1 MNQRVVPPSRE
12 VQAEARARAE
22 RLAGGLFAHQVEGV
36 AFLLGRRRAI
46 LADDMGLGKT
56 RQSIVALTESA
67 PTGPYLVICPAS
79 VKQNWRR
86 EIHAVLPHASVSII
100 NRAEVPAAGWTGWVI
115 INYDLLARHEAA
127 LAALPWT
134 AIVFDEAHYLKN
146 HKSKRSRIGRRLADA
161 VGPDGII
168 HTLTGTP
175 LTNRPRDLFP
185 LLQVIRHPMARSFLS
200 FAKRYCAAVRNEY
213 GWVTDG
219 ASNLGELRTELHGV
233 MLRRMKDDVLD
244 LPPKVRTWLDVDVAD
259 GTGRREA
266 RRVIEILISARHG
279 PQAAGTRDARGH
291 LLAELT
297 VARRKI
303 AIAKVNHTIDLVEG
317 AVTQGEKVLVFTCF
331 GEPAERIAAHFGD
344 AALMLTGETPMRERQ
359 PMIDAFQTDDRVR
372 VLVANIMVGGVG
384 LNLTAA
390 RQVVFNDL
398 DWVPANHW
406 QAEDRAYRIGQTGT
420 VNVSYLVAGGT
431 IDEFVAST
439 LATKSQ
445 LIDAVVEGEAPA
457 ESVLDALER
466 LVSEISPRLA
476 DAESAATSDDAVD
489 RLLVEVSRSFSQHT
503 VADTESLRQAGL
515 TPEALAKLAN
525 ALAGRPAARYLVKS
539 ASKPGVSYELEVD
552 GADVTCSC
560 PGFEYRGACAHA
572 RSLKAALVAG
582 RVPPAEFEP
591 QFP

>member
-1 MNQRVVPPSRE
+1 
-12 VQAEARARAE
+12 
-22 RLAGGLFAHQVEGV
+22 
-36 AFLLGRRRAI
+36 
-46 LADDMGLGKT
+46 MGLGKT
-56 RQSIVALTESA
+56 RQSIVALAESA
-67 PTGPYLVICPAS
+67 PAGPYLVICPAS

-86 EIHAVLPHASVSII
+86 EIHAVLPDAGVAII
-100 NRAEVPAAGWTGWVI
+100 NPAEVPAAGWSGWVI
-115 INYDLLARHEAA
+115 INYDLLARHEDA
-127 LAALPWT
+127 LVKLPW
-134 AIVFDEAHYLKN
+134 AGIVFDEAHYLKN
-146 HKSKRSRIGRRLADA
+146 HKSKRSRIGRKLADA
-161 VGPDGII
+161 VSADGII
-168 HTLTGTP
+168 HALTGTP

-185 LLQVIRHPMARSFLS
+185 LLQVIKHPMARSFLS
-200 FAKRYCAAVRNEY
+200 FAKRYCAAVRNDY

-219 ASNLGELRTELHGV
+219 ASNLGELRTQLHGV

-266 RRVIEILISARHG
+266 RKVIEILIGARHG
-279 PQAAGTRDARGH
+279 PQAAGMRDARGH

-303 AIAKVNHTIDLVEG
+303 AVAKVNHTIDLVEG
-317 AVTQGEKVLVFTCF
+317 AVTQGEKILVFTCF
-331 GEPAERIAAHFGD
+331 GEPAERITAHFGD
-344 AALMLTGETPMRERQ
+344 AALMLTGETPVRDRQ
-359 PMIDAFQTDDRVR
+359 PLIDSFQTDDRVR

-445 LIDAVVEGEAPA
+445 LIDAVVEGAAPP

-466 LVSEISPRLA
+466 LVTTISPRLPEA
-476 DAESAATSDDAVD
+476 SGEAVSDDAVD
-489 RLLVEVSRSFSQHT
+489 RLLQEVTRSFSQHT
-503 VADTESLRQAGL
+503 VADTASLRQAGL
-515 TPEALAKLAN
+515 TPEAIAKLAS
-525 ALAGRPAARYLVKS
+525 ALAGRPAARYLVRS

-552 GADVTCSC
+552 GADVVCSC
-560 PGFEYRGACAHA
+560 PGFDYRGACTHA
-572 RSLKAALVAG
+572 RTLKAALVAG
-582 RVPPAEFEP
+582 RTPPVEFEP